1 MANPSRTSSRSSTSA
16 MALLPAG
23 RQWAF
28 DPPDGVPTVAVFV
41 EADCPCAP
49 RQVSVTRWE
58 PADAYVCLIGPVASE
73 IFEDVPSP
81 KSTLPEPLSQ
91 DALIR
96 VTPCDWITSR
106 FPEPPE
112 DTEEPIAIAVLPD

>member
-1 MANPSRTSSRSSTSA
+1 V
-16 MALLPAG
+16 L
-23 RQWAF
+23 
-28 DPPDGVPTVAVFV
+28 V

-58 PADAYVCLIGPVASE
+58 PADEYVCLIGPVAPE
-73 IFEDVPSP
+73 IFADVPSP
-81 KSTLPEPLSQ
+81 KSTWPEPLSQ

-112 DTEEPIAIAVLPD
+112 DPEEPIAIAVLPAWPGCPGCPGCPGSPGCPGCPGCPGWPDWPG